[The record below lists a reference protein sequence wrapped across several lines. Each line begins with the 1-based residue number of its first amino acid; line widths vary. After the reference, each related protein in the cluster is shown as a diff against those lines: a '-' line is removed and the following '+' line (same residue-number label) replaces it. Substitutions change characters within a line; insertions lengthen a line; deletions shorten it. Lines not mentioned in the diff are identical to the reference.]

1 MNSLTDQAAQ
11 VIAEIDAELA
21 ICDKATAGP
30 WRAIAGDSYCA
41 YPTVIKDKGP
51 HFILFDV
58 NDVEKET
65 AEADTR
71 FPGMDIDA
79 TFIASARTVCPKS
92 LRCLKTAIEGWLK
105 LTTRPPGDTP
115 DEVCHTIDGYADD
128 AEEILTTLI
137 TQWNSK

>member
-1 MNSLTDQAAQ
+1 MNIAEQAAAVLQ
-11 VIAEIDAELA
+11 EIDAELA
-21 ICDKATAGP
+21 LADKATAGP

-79 TFIASARTVCPKS
+79 TFIAAARTVCPTA
-92 LRCLKTAIEGWLK
+92 LRMLKTAIEGL
-105 LTTRPPGDTP
+105 LYLSEYSEQS
-115 DEVCHTIDGYADD
+115 DECGCYKYAS
-128 AEEILTTLI
+128 EKLTTLI
-137 TQWNSK
+137 TPWSYK

>member
-1 MNSLTDQAAQ
+1 MNITEQAAK
-11 VIAEIDAELA
+11 VLAEIDEQLA
-21 ICDKATAGP
+21 LADKATAGP

-79 TFIASARTVCPKS
+79 AFIASARTVCPTA
-92 LRCLKTAIEGWLK
+92 LRMLKTAIERRLK
-105 LTTRPPGDTP
+105 CYLSNRRFLEDTALTSWQDLN
-115 DEVCHTIDGYADD
+115 E
-128 AEEILTTLI
+128 LI
-137 TQWNSK
+137 NQWNSK

>member
-1 MNSLTDQAAQ
+1 MNIAEQAAAVLQ
-11 VIAEIDAELA
+11 EIDAELA
-21 ICDKATAGP
+21 LADKATAGP

-79 TFIASARTVCPKS
+79 AFIASARTVCPTA
-92 LRCLKTAIEGWLK
+92 LRCLKTTIYTLAAQAEVDTKLRGFTESAAI
-105 LTTRPPGDTP
+105 
-115 DEVCHTIDGYADD
+115 D
-128 AEEILTTLI
+128 ALTTLI
-137 TQWNSK
+137 NQWNSK

>member
-1 MNSLTDQAAQ
+1 MSITEQATQ
-11 VIAEIDAELA
+11 VLVEIDAELA
-21 ICDKATAGP
+21 LADKATAGP

-51 HFILFDV
+51 HFILYDV

-79 TFIASARTVCPKS
+79 AFIASARTVCPKS
-92 LRCLKTAIEGWLK
+92 LRCLKTAIERRLK
-105 LTTRPPGDTP
+105 CYLCNRRFLEDTALTSWQDLN
-115 DEVCHTIDGYADD
+115 E
-128 AEEILTTLI
+128 LI

>member
-1 MNSLTDQAAQ
+1 MNLTDRAAQ
-11 VIAEIDAELA
+11 VLQEIDAALA
-21 ICDKATAGP
+21 ICEKATVGP

-79 TFIASARTVCPKS
+79 AFIAASRTVCPTA
-92 LRCLKTAIEGWLK
+92 LRMLKTAIEGL
-105 LTTRPPGDTP
+105 LENLYIPQVDASN
-115 DEVCHTIDGYADD
+115 EYFECCESYADD
-128 AEEILTTLI
+128 EKQRLTALI